1 MPEKPA
7 YRRGAKPHPS
17 GAKPGQKWGDKP
29 KRADSRIWL
38 YGRHAVAAALQN
50 PARKIRRLAAT
61 KNAHDWLRETLPGD
75 LFHRLEIED
84 LRPDGIDKLLPAG
97 SVHQG
102 IALFTD
108 PLERAR
114 LRDVCKVTAPGPV
127 IILDQITD
135 TQNIGAIFRNGAAF
149 GAQAVIFQ
157 DRRTPPLS
165 GALAKAAVGAL
176 EVVPA
181 VSVVNIARALE
192 ALNEMGF
199 RTIGL
204 AGETDQA
211 LADIPRDKPIAL
223 VMGAEGAGLRK
234 LVRET
239 CSTLAKIPI
248 SETME
253 SLNVS
258 SATAVSLYEIT
269 RGAVIKTAG
278 TG

>member
-7 YRRGAKPHPS
+7 HHRAPKGRSSSH
-17 GAKPGQKWGDKP
+17 KWGDKP

-61 KNAHDWLRETLPGD
+61 KNAHDWLCETLPGD

-84 LRPDGIDKLLPAG
+84 LRPDAIDKILPAG

-114 LRDVCKVTAPGPV
+114 LRDVCKVDAPGPV

-176 EVVPA
+176 DIVPA

-199 RTIGL
+199 RTVGL
-204 AGETDQA
+204 AGETDQT
-211 LADIPRDKPIAL
+211 LADIPRDRPIAL

-239 CSTLAKIPI
+239 CSEIARIPI

-258 SATAVSLYEIT
+258 SATAISLYEIT
-269 RGAVIKTAG
+269 RGEL
-278 TG
+278 